1 MGRQFLDPTKKIEGH
16 EADIYVPV
24 FTFLQ
29 FFFYMGWLKVGRKHN
44 TNDAIYIIN
53 LKSIELFAD
62 RTDL

>member
-29 FFFYMGWLKVGRKHN
+29 FFFYMGWLKVGRKHD
-44 TNDAIYIIN
+44 TNDAIYIMNI
-53 LKSIELFAD
+53 KSI
-62 RTDL
+62 